1 MDYDELQTKLKRT
14 TEQYQEAVERNESY
28 KRNDTRGYDVRRT
41 DTLIERQL
49 QFEVDRLQYIIDKER
64 YTP

>member
-1 MDYDELQTKLKRT
+1 MDYEELQKKLKRT
-14 TEQYQEAVERNESY
+14 TELHQEAVELNESY
-28 KRNDTRGYDVRRT
+28 KRHDTRGYDVRRT